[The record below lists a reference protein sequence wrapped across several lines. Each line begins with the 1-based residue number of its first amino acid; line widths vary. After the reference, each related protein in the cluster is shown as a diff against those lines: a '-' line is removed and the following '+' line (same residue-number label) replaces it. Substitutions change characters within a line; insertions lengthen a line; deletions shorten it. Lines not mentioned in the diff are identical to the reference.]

1 MKKFTWSILG
11 LMLLFYLGFLVLFN
25 FLWFISSKI
34 DGNEKNKYRKKESPE
49 KIIGEDLVSNSFR
62 NQKTYQQQMRLADM
76 ESQLKNLKGQL
87 TKTKEQLEKTE
98 DLLREELSSGKQLQK
113 MKDDYS
119 NWVADP
125 RDVRFDESWKLI
137 LVIAFLLPT
146 TLSYLFCW
154 IIFT

>member
-1 MKKFTWSILG
+1 MAMKKINT
-11 LMLLFYLGFLVLFN
+11 
-25 FLWFISSKI
+25 
-34 DGNEKNKYRKKESPE
+34 KKESPE
-49 KIIGEDLVSNSFR
+49 KIIGEDPVSNSLR

-76 ESQLKNLKGQL
+76 ESQLKNLNGQL

-98 DLLREELSSGKQLQK
+98 VLLREELSSGKQLQK

-125 RDVRFDESWKLI
+125 RDVRFDESWRLI

-146 TLSYLFCW
+146 TLSCLFFW
-154 IIFT
+154 IILI

>member
-1 MKKFTWSILG
+1 MKKINT
-11 LMLLFYLGFLVLFN
+11 
-25 FLWFISSKI
+25 
-34 DGNEKNKYRKKESPE
+34 EKEESTE

-76 ESQLKNLKGQL
+76 ESQLENLKGQL

-98 DLLREELSSGKQLQK
+98 ALLREELSPGKQLQK

-125 RDVRFDESWKLI
+125 RDVRFDESWRLI

-146 TLSYLFCW
+146 TLSCLFFW

>member
-1 MKKFTWSILG
+1 MKKINTEKEE
-11 LMLLFYLGFLVLFN
+11 
-25 FLWFISSKI
+25 SS
-34 DGNEKNKYRKKESPE
+34 E

-62 NQKTYQQQMRLADM
+62 NQKTYQQQIRPEDM
-76 ESQLKNLKGQL
+76 ESQLESLKRQL

-98 DLLREELSSGKQLQK
+98 ALLQEELSPGKQLQK

-125 RDVRFDESWKLI
+125 RDVRFDESWRLI

-146 TLSYLFCW
+146 TLSCLFFW
-154 IIFT
+154 IILT

>member
-1 MKKFTWSILG
+1 MAMKKNT
-11 LMLLFYLGFLVLFN
+11 
-25 FLWFISSKI
+25 
-34 DGNEKNKYRKKESPE
+34 EKKESPE
-49 KIIGEDLVSNSFR
+49 KIIGEDPISNSFR

-98 DLLREELSSGKQLQK
+98 VLLREELSSGKQLQK

-137 LVIAFLLPT
+137 LMIAFLLPT
-146 TLSYLFCW
+146 TLSCLFFW

>member
-1 MKKFTWSILG
+1 MKKINTEKEE
-11 LMLLFYLGFLVLFN
+11 
-25 FLWFISSKI
+25 SS
-34 DGNEKNKYRKKESPE
+34 E

-62 NQKTYQQQMRLADM
+62 NQKPYQQQMRLADM
-76 ESQLKNLKGQL
+76 ESQLKKLKGQL

-98 DLLREELSSGKQLQK
+98 VLLREELSSGKQLQK

-125 RDVRFDESWKLI
+125 RDVRFDESWRLI

-146 TLSYLFCW
+146 TLSCLFFW
-154 IIFT
+154 IILT

>member
-1 MKKFTWSILG
+1 M
-11 LMLLFYLGFLVLFN
+11 
-25 FLWFISSKI
+25 
-34 DGNEKNKYRKKESPE
+34 
-49 KIIGEDLVSNSFR
+49 
-62 NQKTYQQQMRLADM
+62 TYQQQMRLADM

-98 DLLREELSSGKQLQK
+98 ALLQEELSPGKQLQK

-125 RDVRFDESWKLI
+125 RDVRFDESWRLI

-146 TLSYLFCW
+146 TLSCLFFW
-154 IIFT
+154 IILT

>member
-1 MKKFTWSILG
+1 MAMKKNT
-11 LMLLFYLGFLVLFN
+11 
-25 FLWFISSKI
+25 
-34 DGNEKNKYRKKESPE
+34 EKKESPE
-49 KIIGEDLVSNSFR
+49 KIIGEDPVSNSFR

-146 TLSYLFCW
+146 TLSCLFFW
-154 IIFT
+154 IIST

>member
-1 MKKFTWSILG
+1 MPTFDQLTSTQIP
-11 LMLLFYLGFLVLFN
+11 MMAE
-25 FLWFISSKI
+25 
-34 DGNEKNKYRKKESPE
+34 DKKEESSE

-98 DLLREELSSGKQLQK
+98 VLFREELAPGKQLQK

-125 RDVRFDESWKLI
+125 RDVRFDESWRLI

-146 TLSYLFCW
+146 TLSCLFFW

>member
-1 MKKFTWSILG
+1 MAMKKNT
-11 LMLLFYLGFLVLFN
+11 
-25 FLWFISSKI
+25 
-34 DGNEKNKYRKKESPE
+34 EKKESPE
-49 KIIGEDLVSNSFR
+49 TIIGEDPVSNSFR

-98 DLLREELSSGKQLQK
+98 GLLREELSSGKQLQK

-125 RDVRFDESWKLI
+125 RDVRFDESWRLI

-146 TLSYLFCW
+146 TLSCLFFW
-154 IIFT
+154 IILT

>member
-1 MKKFTWSILG
+1 MAMKKINTEKEE
-11 LMLLFYLGFLVLFN
+11 
-25 FLWFISSKI
+25 SS
-34 DGNEKNKYRKKESPE
+34 E

-76 ESQLKNLKGQL
+76 ESQLKKLKGQL

-98 DLLREELSSGKQLQK
+98 VLLREELSPGKQLQK

-125 RDVRFDESWKLI
+125 RDVRFDESWRLI

-146 TLSYLFCW
+146 TLSCLFFW
-154 IIFT
+154 IILT

>member
-1 MKKFTWSILG
+1 MKKINTEKEE
-11 LMLLFYLGFLVLFN
+11 
-25 FLWFISSKI
+25 SS
-34 DGNEKNKYRKKESPE
+34 E

-76 ESQLKNLKGQL
+76 ESQLENLKGQL

-98 DLLREELSSGKQLQK
+98 VLLREELSSGKQLQK

-125 RDVRFDESWKLI
+125 RDVRFDESWRLI
-137 LVIAFLLPT
+137 SVIAFLLPT
-146 TLSYLFCW
+146 TLSCLFFW
-154 IIFT
+154 IILT

>member
-1 MKKFTWSILG
+1 MAMKKNT
-11 LMLLFYLGFLVLFN
+11 
-25 FLWFISSKI
+25 
-34 DGNEKNKYRKKESPE
+34 EKKESPE
-49 KIIGEDLVSNSFR
+49 KIIGEDPVSNSFR

-76 ESQLKNLKGQL
+76 ESPLENLKGPL

-98 DLLREELSSGKQLQK
+98 VLLREELSPGKQLQN

-137 LVIAFLLPT
+137 LMIAFLLPT
-146 TLSYLFCW
+146 TLSCLFFW

>member
-34 DGNEKNKYRKKESPE
+34 DGNEKNTEKKESPE
-49 KIIGEDLVSNSFR
+49 KIIGEDLISNSFR

-98 DLLREELSSGKQLQK
+98 VLLREELSSGKQLQK

-137 LVIAFLLPT
+137 LMIAFLLPT
-146 TLSYLFCW
+146 TLSCLFFW
-154 IIFT
+154 IILT

>member
-1 MKKFTWSILG
+1 MAMKKNT
-11 LMLLFYLGFLVLFN
+11 
-25 FLWFISSKI
+25 
-34 DGNEKNKYRKKESPE
+34 EKKESPE

-76 ESQLKNLKGQL
+76 ESQLKNLNGQL

-98 DLLREELSSGKQLQK
+98 ILLREELSSGKQLQK

-125 RDVRFDESWKLI
+125 RDVRFDESWRLI

-146 TLSYLFCW
+146 TLSCLFFW
-154 IIFT
+154 IILT

>member
-1 MKKFTWSILG
+1 MKKINT
-11 LMLLFYLGFLVLFN
+11 
-25 FLWFISSKI
+25 
-34 DGNEKNKYRKKESPE
+34 EKKESPE
-49 KIIGEDLVSNSFR
+49 KTIGEDLVSNSFR

-76 ESQLKNLKGQL
+76 ESQLENLKGHL

-98 DLLREELSSGKQLQK
+98 VLLREELSPGKQLQN

-125 RDVRFDESWKLI
+125 RDVRFDESWRLI

-146 TLSYLFCW
+146 TLSCLFFW
-154 IIFT
+154 IILT

>member
-1 MKKFTWSILG
+1 
-11 LMLLFYLGFLVLFN
+11 
-25 FLWFISSKI
+25 
-34 DGNEKNKYRKKESPE
+34 
-49 KIIGEDLVSNSFR
+49 
-62 NQKTYQQQMRLADM
+62 M
-76 ESQLKNLKGQL
+76 ESQLENLKGQL

-98 DLLREELSSGKQLQK
+98 VLLREELSPGNQLQK

-146 TLSYLFCW
+146 TLSCLFFW
-154 IIFT
+154 IILT

>member
-1 MKKFTWSILG
+1 MAMKKINTEKEE
-11 LMLLFYLGFLVLFN
+11 
-25 FLWFISSKI
+25 SS
-34 DGNEKNKYRKKESPE
+34 E

-98 DLLREELSSGKQLQK
+98 VLLREELSSGKQLQK

-125 RDVRFDESWKLI
+125 RDVRFDESWRLI

-146 TLSYLFCW
+146 TLSCLFFW
-154 IIFT
+154 IILT

>member
-1 MKKFTWSILG
+1 MAMKKINTEKEE
-11 LMLLFYLGFLVLFN
+11 
-25 FLWFISSKI
+25 SS
-34 DGNEKNKYRKKESPE
+34 E

-76 ESQLKNLKGQL
+76 ESQLENLKGQL

-98 DLLREELSSGKQLQK
+98 VLLREELSPGKQLQK

-125 RDVRFDESWKLI
+125 RDVRFDESWRLI

-146 TLSYLFCW
+146 TLSCLFFW

>member
-1 MKKFTWSILG
+1 MAMKKINT
-11 LMLLFYLGFLVLFN
+11 
-25 FLWFISSKI
+25 
-34 DGNEKNKYRKKESPE
+34 EKKESPE
-49 KIIGEDLVSNSFR
+49 KIIGEDRVSNSFR
-62 NQKTYQQQMRLADM
+62 NQKAYQQQMRLADM

-98 DLLREELSSGKQLQK
+98 VLLREELSSGKQLQK

-137 LVIAFLLPT
+137 LMIAFLLPT
-146 TLSYLFCW
+146 TLSCLFFW

>member
-1 MKKFTWSILG
+1 MAMKKNT
-11 LMLLFYLGFLVLFN
+11 
-25 FLWFISSKI
+25 
-34 DGNEKNKYRKKESPE
+34 EKKESPE

-98 DLLREELSSGKQLQK
+98 VLLREELSSGKQLQK

-146 TLSYLFCW
+146 TLSCLFFW
-154 IIFT
+154 IILT

>member
-1 MKKFTWSILG
+1 MAMKKINTEKEE
-11 LMLLFYLGFLVLFN
+11 
-25 FLWFISSKI
+25 SS
-34 DGNEKNKYRKKESPE
+34 E

-98 DLLREELSSGKQLQK
+98 VLLREELSPGKQLQK

-125 RDVRFDESWKLI
+125 RDVRFDESWRLI

-146 TLSYLFCW
+146 TLSCLFFW
-154 IIFT
+154 IILT

>member
-1 MKKFTWSILG
+1 MAMKKIKT
-11 LMLLFYLGFLVLFN
+11 
-25 FLWFISSKI
+25 
-34 DGNEKNKYRKKESPE
+34 EKEGSTE

-76 ESQLKNLKGQL
+76 ESQLENLRGQL

-98 DLLREELSSGKQLQK
+98 ALLREELSSGKQLQK

-125 RDVRFDESWKLI
+125 RDVRFDESWRLI
-137 LVIAFLLPT
+137 LVIVFLLPN
-146 TLSYLFCW
+146 TLSCLFFW
-154 IIFT
+154 IILT

>member
-1 MKKFTWSILG
+1 MKKINTETEE
-11 LMLLFYLGFLVLFN
+11 
-25 FLWFISSKI
+25 SS
-34 DGNEKNKYRKKESPE
+34 E
-49 KIIGEDLVSNSFR
+49 KIIGEDPVSNSFR

-76 ESQLKNLKGQL
+76 ESQLKNLNGQL

-98 DLLREELSSGKQLQK
+98 ALLREELSPGKQLQK

-125 RDVRFDESWKLI
+125 RDVRFDESWRLI

-146 TLSYLFCW
+146 TLSCLFFW
-154 IIFT
+154 IILT

>member
-1 MKKFTWSILG
+1 MAMKKINTEKEG
-11 LMLLFYLGFLVLFN
+11 
-25 FLWFISSKI
+25 SS
-34 DGNEKNKYRKKESPE
+34 E

-76 ESQLKNLKGQL
+76 ESQLENLKGQL
-87 TKTKEQLEKTE
+87 TKTKEHLEKTE
-98 DLLREELSSGKQLQK
+98 VLLREELSPGRQLQK

-125 RDVRFDESWKLI
+125 RDVRFDESWRLI

-146 TLSYLFCW
+146 TLSCLFFW
-154 IIFT
+154 IILT

>member
-1 MKKFTWSILG
+1 MAMKKINT
-11 LMLLFYLGFLVLFN
+11 
-25 FLWFISSKI
+25 
-34 DGNEKNKYRKKESPE
+34 EKKESPE

-76 ESQLKNLKGQL
+76 ESQLKKLKGQL
-87 TKTKEQLEKTE
+87 TKTKEQLEETE
-98 DLLREELSSGKQLQK
+98 VLLREELSSGKQLQK

-125 RDVRFDESWKLI
+125 RDVRFDESWRLI

-146 TLSYLFCW
+146 TLSCLFFW
-154 IIFT
+154 IILT

>member
-1 MKKFTWSILG
+1 MAMKKINT
-11 LMLLFYLGFLVLFN
+11 
-25 FLWFISSKI
+25 
-34 DGNEKNKYRKKESPE
+34 EKKESPE
-49 KIIGEDLVSNSFR
+49 KIIGEDRVSNSFR

-98 DLLREELSSGKQLQK
+98 VLLREELSSGKQLQK

-137 LVIAFLLPT
+137 LVTAFLLPT
-146 TLSYLFCW
+146 TLSCLFFW
-154 IIFT
+154 IILT

>member
-1 MKKFTWSILG
+1 MAMKKNT
-11 LMLLFYLGFLVLFN
+11 
-25 FLWFISSKI
+25 
-34 DGNEKNKYRKKESPE
+34 EKKESPE

-98 DLLREELSSGKQLQK
+98 VLLREELSSGKQLQK

-146 TLSYLFCW
+146 TLSCLFFW

>member
-1 MKKFTWSILG
+1 MKKINT
-11 LMLLFYLGFLVLFN
+11 
-25 FLWFISSKI
+25 
-34 DGNEKNKYRKKESPE
+34 EKKESPE
-49 KIIGEDLVSNSFR
+49 KIIGEDEDSVPNSFG

-76 ESQLKNLKGQL
+76 ESQLENLKGQL

-98 DLLREELSSGKQLQK
+98 ALLREELSPGKQLQK

-125 RDVRFDESWKLI
+125 RDVRFDESWRLI

-146 TLSYLFCW
+146 TLSCLFFW
-154 IIFT
+154 IILT

>member
-1 MKKFTWSILG
+1 MAIKKNT
-11 LMLLFYLGFLVLFN
+11 
-25 FLWFISSKI
+25 
-34 DGNEKNKYRKKESPE
+34 EKKESPE

-76 ESQLKNLKGQL
+76 ESQLKNLNGQL

-98 DLLREELSSGKQLQK
+98 VLLREELSSGKQLQK

-137 LVIAFLLPT
+137 LMIAFLLPT
-146 TLSYLFCW
+146 TLSCLFFW